1 MLCNRTTIRSLQDNY
16 ITLVSLLLPEG
27 ILEYFDITDATAT
40 KEGLSIYLEE
50 KNLAP
55 QGYTSEQLVSKGF
68 HDQIRVEDFPI
79 RGKKAY
85 LCIRRR
91 RWEVKSSGDIISRD
105 WKLVQTG
112 TRMTKEFAAFL
123 KGIFG

>member
-1 MLCNRTTIRSLQDNY
+1 LQDNY

-27 ILEYFDITDATAT
+27 ILGYFDITDATAT
-40 KEGLSIYLEE
+40 NQGLSVYLEE
-50 KNLAP
+50 KNIPP
-55 QGYTSEQLVSKGF
+55 QGYTIDQLQSKGF
-68 HDQIRVEDFPI
+68 HAEIRVEDFPI

-91 RWEVKSSGDIISRD
+91 RWEVVSSGDIISRD

>member
-1 MLCNRTTIRSLQDNY
+1 MLFCILNMSTQDNY
-16 ITLVSLLLPEG
+16 KTLVSFLLPEG
-27 ILEYFDITDATAT
+27 LSDYFDITEASSG

-50 KNLAP
+50 RNIAP
-55 QGYTSEQLVSKGF
+55 HGYTSEQLESKGF

-85 LCIRRR
+85 LYIKRR
-91 RWEVKSSGDIISRD
+91 RWEVKSNGHIISRD
-105 WKLVQTG
+105 WRIVQSG
-112 TRMTKEFAAFL
+112 TRMTREFAAFL